1 MKFHGCTGSSTLT
14 SITADN
20 NHSHGV
26 ELGGTATSNI
36 TINGGVFNGNGTS
49 NLFDGGGIYIFAR
62 SATVSNIVINGPL
75 TANNNITCGIYADA
89 NTSASDLISGLTIG
103 QSGTASFSNNG
114 TSKGAGVLLFG
125 NISNVMITG
134 NFSKGS
140 VSNSAGVI
148 VVGQNVS
155 GANSPANVTIANSTF
170 QAGYTSTTPAIA
182 LADGQPTHN
191 FICTNNVTV
200 TGNTFLGLS
209 TLADIPNVIYDK
221 SDDATLG
228 QVILSS
234 NVLPVEM
241 VSFTAEAAGRGV
253 HLQWS
258 TATEVNNYGFEVQR
272 RAVEPMSLRANEPLS
287 SGVDEPMSLRA
298 NESLNQIRSVSTT
311 QFLKGSDTQWLTIG
325 FVQGNGTS
333 NIQHAYNYMD
343 AGVSSGTYAYR
354 LKQIDNDGSYKYSF
368 ETQVTLAVPKTM
380 ALYQNYPNPFNP
392 ATTIEFTVSA
402 TERVSLLLFNELGQH
417 VRTIFSGES
426 EGGVLH
432 RITVDA
438 SGLSSGLYFYQLN
451 SDHAKIIKKMI
462 VLK

>member
-103 QSGTASFSNNG
+103 QSGTASFSSNG
-114 TSKGAGVLLFG
+114 TSEGAGVLLFG
-125 NISNVMITG
+125 HISGVTITG

-148 VVGQNVS
+148 VVGQNIS

-191 FICTNNVTV
+191 FICTNNVTA

-241 VSFTAEAAGRGV
+241 VSFTAEAAGQGV

-258 TATEVNNYGFEVQR
+258 TATEVNNYGFEVER
-272 RAVEPMSLRANEPLS
+272 R
-287 SGVDEPMSLRA
+287 GVEPMSLRA
-298 NESLNQIRSVSTT
+298 NESLNQISSVSTT
-311 QFLKGSDTQWLTIG
+311 QTLNGSNAQWLTIG

-333 NIQHAYNYMD
+333 NIQHAYSYMD
-343 AGVSSGTYAYR
+343 GAVSSGTYAYR
-354 LKQIDNDGSYKYSF
+354 LKQIDNGGSFKYSF
-368 ETQVTLAVPKTM
+368 ETQVTLTVPTTL

-392 ATTIEFTVSA
+392 ATTIEFTIPA
-402 TERVSLLLFNELGQH
+402 TERVSLLLFNELGQQI
-417 VRTIFSGES
+417 RTIFSGEA

-432 RITVDA
+432 RIIVDA

-451 SDHAKIIKKMI
+451 FGYEKVIKKMI
-462 VLK
+462 LLK